1 MGKCEVAVDVSNDTG
16 RNKEHKECEQG
27 NTSGILIEEVLV
39 DDCKAV
45 GNSGLE
51 EEQCKVHSDTQM
63 PPLYVNS
70 KKIEGGC
77 FDDVMVAEGSKKWE
91 LTLCG
96 YFVGYKM
103 IINELRYNLRIMC
116 GRYGFKDIVDY
127 NNEVFFMKFRHE
139 EGLNQVVN
147 SGP

>member
-1 MGKCEVAVDVSNDTG
+1 MGCRVNEETDMGKCGVADDVSNDTG
-16 RNKEHKECEQG
+16 RNKKHKECEQG
-27 NTSGILIEEVLV
+27 NTSGILVEEVLV
-39 DDCKAV
+39 DDCKVV

-51 EEQCKVHSDTQM
+51 EEQCK
-63 PPLYVNS
+63 
-70 KKIEGGC
+70 
-77 FDDVMVAEGSKKWE
+77 GSKNWE

-96 YFVGYKM
+96 YFMGYKM
-103 IINELRYNLRIMC
+103 IINELRSNLRIMW

-127 NNEVFFMKFRHE
+127 NNGVFFMKFRHE